1 MYIYTYKYTCIYIY
15 TFRYHYY
22 DICMHFEKPDDAS
35 LLWEKWPISME
46 TGFNNREDGATVGME
61 GSESL

>member
-1 MYIYTYKYTCIYIY
+1 
-15 TFRYHYY
+15 
-22 DICMHFEKPDDAS
+22 MHFEKPDDAS